1 MQLRILFPF
10 LVLLIACGSPQE
22 AYEKQDY
29 SKAYKLALAGL
40 KKDKGDM
47 EMRSILRRSLEQILE
62 TQRPESRRLAGTG
75 NPGDWEQ
82 ALGINYELQEQAR
95 EAHIYL
101 PGAFEKDLDGL
112 LREARGLRQRLYS
125 TYYEQGRAQLA
136 KADSTGLK
144 QHAQQANSDFSKARQ
159 YAEAVPAGLDSL
171 SKLAQRKGI
180 LYYHVETEAP
190 FNIFYDRVISRVFE
204 DVEDYSGGFLTIV
217 YETAI
222 SNADCALKISF
233 SSLDIDI
240 DEQRGDEDYNQ
251 EVILE
256 YQTVTDSSGGKT
268 KAPVYGT
275 VEGNVIIITKTKT
288 ATWEADVNIEA
299 LSPNCSLSGE
309 SFQAEASSV
318 IREIRLSGDERAV
331 PEQYLNA
338 PKEEFMDEE
347 EMVEQLLEDL
357 FDQIAR
363 RYF

>member
-1 MQLRILFPF
+1 MPTRICFLF
-10 LVLLIACGSPQE
+10 LALLAACSSPQE

-47 EMRSILRRSLEQILE
+47 EMRSILRHSLEQILE
-62 TQRPESRRLAGTG
+62 AQRPESRRVAGAG
-75 NPGDWEQ
+75 NPVRWGE
-82 ALGINYELQEQAR
+82 ALGINHETPRKAR
-95 EAHIYL
+95 GGRGFL

-112 LREARGLRQRLYS
+112 LQEARGLRQRLYD

-144 QHAQQANSDFSKARQ
+144 RHAQQANSDLNKARQ
-159 YAEAVPAGLDSL
+159 YAEAAPAELDSL
-171 SKLAQRKGI
+171 RNLAHRKGV
-180 LYYHVETEAP
+180 LYYSVETQAP
-190 FNIFYDRVISRVFE
+190 FNFFYSRAIGRVFE
-204 DVEDYSGGFLTIV
+204 DVEDYSGGFLQIV
-217 YETAI
+217 YEKAI
-222 SNADCALKISF
+222 CNADCALEIYV

-240 DEQRGDEDYNQ
+240 SEQQGDEDYNQ
-251 EVILE
+251 DVILE
-256 YQTVTDSSGGKT
+256 YQTVTDSSGEKT
-268 KAPVYGT
+268 KVPVYGT
-275 VEGNVIIITKTKT
+275 VQGNVIIITKTKT
-288 ATWEADVNIEA
+288 ASWEADVNIQA

-318 IREIRLSGDERAV
+318 TREIRISGDERAV

-338 PKEEFMDEE
+338 PQEEFMDEE